1 MEDITMSNFNLSRK
15 AINIVAIAVFSA
27 GMLLV
32 ALTKNDAITSF
43 ISNIGS
49 QIINALFS
57 ALN

>member
-1 MEDITMSNFNLSRK
+1 MSNFNLSRK